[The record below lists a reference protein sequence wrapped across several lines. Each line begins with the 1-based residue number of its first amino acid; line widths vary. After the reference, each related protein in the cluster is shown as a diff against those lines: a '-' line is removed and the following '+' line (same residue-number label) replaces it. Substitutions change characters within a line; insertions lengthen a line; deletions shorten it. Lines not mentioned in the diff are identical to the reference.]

1 MRRGAIGWILAGWLA
16 LTWAGPAAAN
26 YSTSLKN
33 FYAEYE
39 VVKQC
44 QQEAQLSA
52 TDAETAKAAI
62 TKIEAHYLQRDA
74 SIDKARLLK
83 QAVAD
88 KNDGFRIA
96 TRGSKSD
103 LRHYCRLSL
112 KELLA
117 KAEEIGGESNAS
129 GEGAR

>member
-1 MRRGAIGWILAGWLA
+1 MRARAMGWLA
-16 LTWAGPAAAN
+16 AGLAMMSGSVLASN
-26 YSTSLKN
+26 LSTSLKN

-44 QQEAQLSA
+44 AEQAQLTTA
-52 TDAETAKAAI
+52 DADQAKAAI

-74 SIDKARLLK
+74 SIDKERVLK
-83 QAVAD
+83 AAVAD

-96 TRGSKSD
+96 TRNNNND
-103 LRHYCRLSL
+103 LRYYCRVSL

-117 KAEEIGGESNAS
+117 KAEEIDSS
-129 GEGAR
+129 GKRQ

>member
-1 MRRGAIGWILAGWLA
+1 MRRGAVGWLVTGSVMLIAEGA
-16 LTWAGPAAAN
+16 LGVSL
-26 YSTSLKN
+26 STSLKN

-44 QQEAQLSA
+44 AQEAQLTA
-52 TDAETAKAAI
+52 ADADQAKMAMA
-62 TKIEAHYLQRDA
+62 KIETHYLQRDA
-74 SIDKARLLK
+74 SIDKERLLK

-96 TRGSKSD
+96 TRNSGSD
-103 LRHYCRLSL
+103 LKYYCRVSL

-117 KAEEIGGESNAS
+117 KAKEVDPS
-129 GEGAR
+129 GKGQ